1 MALQG
6 RWLPIQA
13 LSKDT
18 GCTLISPEPE
28 RDILAKR
35 GFYEGKRKERQPRR
49 GPSMDRNS
57 ISKQIAVAAGFLAL
71 TFAPGIGRAQSSPQ
85 PPAQDQS
92 QATPTAPA
100 QVEGRMH
107 GAMKGLD
114 LTDGQKAAMKK
125 IHEARKAQADAVNK
139 DESLTADQKEA
150 KIHQLRRG
158 ARMQMVKLLTPEQ
171 RQQMKAN
178 VRALRAS
185 RKEQQQ
191 QQQPP
196 QTQPQG

>member
-1 MALQG
+1 M
-6 RWLPIQA
+6 I
-13 LSKDT
+13 
-18 GCTLISPEPE
+18 
-28 RDILAKR
+28 
-35 GFYEGKRKERQPRR
+35 
-49 GPSMDRNS
+49 RNRVT
-57 ISKQIAVAAGFLAL
+57 KQIAFAAGFLAL
-71 TFAPGIGRAQSSPQ
+71 TFAPGISRAQSGSQ
-85 PPAQDQS
+85 TPAQDQS
-92 QATPTAPA
+92 QAAPAAPA
-100 QVEGRMH
+100 QREGRMH
-107 GAMKGLD
+107 GAMKGLN
-114 LTDGQKAAMKK
+114 LTEDQKAAMKS
-125 IHEARKAQADAVNK
+125 IHESTKAKSDAVNK

-185 RKEQQQ
+185 RREKQ